1 MPQVTERVLGD
12 DSTVNDLPWAAVFDP
27 AANIRALGA
36 VQSQGL
42 RAATELVDRFVTM
55 AGNGSNG
62 RTHDGDRAQSPN
74 QPDDAQ
80 SAAVD
85 TDRVVATWESLMRR
99 LAATM
104 SPAGPAPGGAGA
116 WDLNGSGGNAAV
128 HIEAN
133 GSGPACAEVWLHNG
147 GPTGHG
153 DISLRCSDL
162 LSHNGDVIASGA
174 IQFDPD
180 PVPMPARSSRGI
192 LATVQLG
199 EGVRPGIYR
208 GTLLIDG
215 HPHLWLPLVL
225 SWQTLDR

>member
-1 MPQVTERVLGD
+1 MLGD

-42 RAATELVDRFVTM
+42 RAATELVNRFVTM
-55 AGNGSNG
+55 AGDSTDG
-62 RTHDGDRAQSPN
+62 RDDDGDQTQPANRPN
-74 QPDDAQ
+74 DAHP
-80 SAAVD
+80 AAAD

-104 SPAGPAPGGAGA
+104 STAGPVSDGAGT
-116 WDLNGSGGNAAV
+116 WDLNGSGATAAV
-128 HIEAN
+128 HIEAQ
-133 GSGPACAEVWLHNG
+133 GTGPACAEVWLHNG

-162 LSHNGDVIASGA
+162 LSHNGDVIAAGA
-174 IQFDPD
+174 IEFDPD
-180 PVPMPARSSRGI
+180 PVSMPARCSRGI

-199 EGVRPGIYR
+199 DGVRPGIYR

-225 SWQTLDR
+225 SWQPLDR

>member
-1 MPQVTERVLGD
+1 MLGD

-55 AGNGSNG
+55 AGDSSNG
-62 RTHDGDRAQSPN
+62 REHDGDRAKSAN
-74 QPDDAQ
+74 RPDDAY
-80 SAAVD
+80 STVAD

-104 SPAGPAPGGAGA
+104 TAAGPVPHGAGA
-116 WDLNGSGGNAAV
+116 WDLNGSGSTAAV
-128 HIEAN
+128 HIEAR
-133 GSGPACAEVWLHNG
+133 GTGPACAEVWLHNG

-162 LSHNGDVIASGA
+162 LSHNGDVITADA

-180 PVPMPARSSRGI
+180 PVSMPARSSRGI
-192 LATVQLG
+192 LATVQLCDG
-199 EGVRPGIYR
+199 FRPGIYR
-208 GTLLIDG
+208 GTLLIEG
-215 HPHLWLPLVL
+215 RPNLWLPLVL
-225 SWQTLDR
+225 SWQPLDR